1 MRPADLALYRFPP
14 AWRWLIEQV
23 WRIEHAFERS
33 KAAGRAQDDTKLR
46 LFFVLALFAAGF
58 LTLGVGAT
66 KSALFPEA
74 DRNGALAGA
83 PPGARADL
91 VDRNGQLLAV
101 DLPHYGLYFDPHDN
115 WNRPEVRRALAVAL
129 PQLSPQRLDRAL
141 ASDRRQYLLGGLT
154 PEERDRID
162 DLGLP
167 GISFEPE
174 SHRVYPLG
182 PTGGHLIGF
191 VDHGG
196 VSKGQAGVER
206 ALDQAIRDNAG
217 GAPVALS
224 IDLRIQSALQDE
236 VQKTASSFQA
246 DGAIGIV
253 TNVHTGEILGMVS
266 YPAFDPN
273 KAGLTPPCD
282 MINHAA
288 ATVYEPGSVF
298 KVFTLAAGID
308 SGVATINTV
317 FDASTPLQI
326 GNQRIHDDEKD
337 NAPLPLWE
345 VFTHSSN
352 IGAARLG
359 LKLGPDRM
367 RHYFKSFGLF
377 GAAPSELAESAKPI
391 LPLKL
396 TDNTA
401 ASMAFGQAISV
412 SPLAVATGMN
422 AILNGGE
429 YIPLTIRKL
438 DPRDYPHGHRVISE
452 ATSRTMLDL
461 MRLNATTGT
470 GRGADALAPG
480 YRLGGKT
487 GTAQKAI
494 NGHYAAGKRVSS
506 FAAVFPT
513 DGPMNAD
520 HYFVFILLDSPKPT
534 KESGGFA
541 MGAQTAA
548 PAAGRLVERI
558 APYLGVKRAPTP
570 LAPTSL
576 APTPLA
582 DLKVAAIAAPA
593 GAEQ

>member
-23 WRIEHAFERS
+23 WRVEHAFERS
-33 KAAGRAQDDTKLR
+33 KAEGRAQDDTRLR
-46 LFFVLALFAAGF
+46 LFFVLAMFAAGF
-58 LTLGVGAT
+58 LTLGGGAI
-66 KSALFPEA
+66 KSALFPES
-74 DRNGALAGA
+74 DRNTAAAGA

-101 DLPHYGLYFDPHDN
+101 DLPHFGLYFDPAQN
-115 WNRPEVRRALAVAL
+115 WNRDEVRRTLSAVL
-129 PQLSPQRLDRAL
+129 PQLSVQRLDRAL
-141 ASDRRQYLLGGLT
+141 AADRRQYLLGGLT
-154 PEERDRID
+154 PEEKDRID

-174 SHRVYPLG
+174 AHRVYPLG
-182 PTGGHLIGF
+182 FTAAHLIGY
-191 VDHGG
+191 VDKGE
-196 VSKGQAGVER
+196 VARGQAGVER
-206 ALDQAIRDNAG
+206 AMDKAIRE
-217 GAPVALS
+217 GADTGPVPLS

-236 VQKTASSFQA
+236 VEKTATTFQA
-246 DGAIGIV
+246 EGAIGIV

-266 YPAFDPN
+266 YPGFDPN
-273 KAGLTPPCD
+273 KAVLGGWSGA

-298 KVFTLAAGID
+298 KVFTLAAGLDTGI
-308 SGVATINTV
+308 ANINTII
-317 FDASTPLQI
+317 DARSPLVI

-337 NAPLPLWE
+337 NAPIPLWE

-359 LKLGPDRM
+359 LQLGPDRM
-367 RHYFKSFGLF
+367 RQYFKSFGLF
-377 GAAPSELAESAKPI
+377 AAAPSELPESAKPI
-391 LPLKL
+391 LPAKL
-396 TDNTA
+396 TENTV

-412 SPLAVATGMN
+412 SPLALATGMN

-429 YIPLTIRKL
+429 YVPLTLHKL
-438 DPRDYPHGHRVISE
+438 DPKDYPHGRRVISE

-461 MRLNATTGT
+461 MRLNATSGT

-494 NGHYAAGKRVSS
+494 NGHYLAGHRVSS

-520 HYFVFILLDSPKPT
+520 RYFIFILLDDPRPT

-541 MGAQTAA
+541 MGAQTAV
-548 PAAGRLVERI
+548 PATGRLVERI
-558 APYLGVKRAPTP
+558 APYLGVQRAAVNALT
-570 LAPTSL
+570 
-576 APTPLA
+576 
-582 DLKVAAIAAPA
+582 DLKPIPISNPA
-593 GAEQ
+593 NGAR

>member
-14 AWRWLIEQV
+14 AWRWLMGLV
-23 WRIEHAFERS
+23 WRVEHAFERA
-33 KAAGRAQDDTKLR
+33 KAEGRAQDDTKLR

-66 KSALFPEA
+66 KSALFPDA
-74 DRNGALAGA
+74 DHSGGPAGA

-101 DLPHYGLYFDPHDN
+101 DLPHFGLYFDPHEN
-115 WNRPEVRRALAVAL
+115 WNLAEVRRTLTAAL
-129 PQLSPQRLDRAL
+129 PELSPQRLDKAL
-141 ASDRRQYLLGGLT
+141 AADRRQYLIGGLT
-154 PEERDRID
+154 PEEKDRID

-174 SHRVYPLG
+174 AHRVYPLG
-182 PTGGHLIGF
+182 PTAGHLIGY
-191 VDHGG
+191 VDKGG
-196 VSKGQAGVER
+196 VGKGQAGIER
-206 ALDQAIRDNAG
+206 ALDKTIRENAG
-217 GAPVALS
+217 VAPVPLS
-224 IDLRIQSALQDE
+224 IDLRVQSALQDE
-236 VQKTASSFQA
+236 VEKAASNFQA
-246 DGAIGIV
+246 EGAIGIV
-253 TNVHTGEILGMVS
+253 TNVHTGEILGMAS

-273 KAGLTPPCD
+273 KVGAGWSD
-282 MINHAA
+282 AMINHAA

-308 SGVATINTV
+308 AGVATINTV
-317 FDASTPLQI
+317 FDAKTPLQI
-326 GNQRIHDDEKD
+326 GSQRIHDDEKD

-359 LKLGPDRM
+359 LQLGAERM
-367 RHYFKSFGLF
+367 HRYFKSFGLF
-377 GAAPSELAESAKPI
+377 AAAPSELPESAKPI
-391 LPLKL
+391 LAAKL
-396 TDNTA
+396 SDNIV
-401 ASMAFGQAISV
+401 ASMSFGQAISV

-429 YIPLTIRKL
+429 YIPLTLRKL
-438 DPRDYPHGHRVISE
+438 DPKDYPHGRRVISE

-494 NGHYAAGKRVSS
+494 HGHYVVGKRVSS

-520 HYFVFILLDSPKPT
+520 RYFVFILLDSPKPT
-534 KESGGFA
+534 KETAGFA

-548 PAAGRLVERI
+548 PATGRLVERI
-558 APYLGVKRAPTP
+558 APYLGVKRAPVNLLTDTKP
-570 LAPTSL
+570 IPVSGPVDT
-576 APTPLA
+576 
-582 DLKVAAIAAPA
+582 
-593 GAEQ
+593 GAQ

>member
-1 MRPADLALYRFPP
+1 MRPADLAHYRFPP
-14 AWRWLIEQV
+14 AWRWLIEQI
-23 WRIEHAFERS
+23 WRVEHAFERS
-33 KAAGRAQDDTKLR
+33 KAEGKAQDDTKLR
-46 LFFVLALFAAGF
+46 LFFVLALFTAGF

-66 KSALFPEA
+66 RSALFPSF
-74 DRNGALAGA
+74 DHSGGPTGA

-101 DLPHYGLYFDPHDN
+101 DLPHYGLYFDPNQN
-115 WNRPEVRRALAVAL
+115 WNRDEVRRILGAAL
-129 PQLSPQRLDRAL
+129 PQLSPQRLAHAL
-141 ASDRRQYLLGGLT
+141 TADRRQYLIGGLT
-154 PEERDRID
+154 PEEKDRID

-174 SHRVYPLG
+174 AHRVYPLG
-182 PTGGHLIGF
+182 LTAAHLIGY
-191 VDHGG
+191 VDKGE
-196 VSKGQAGVER
+196 VAKGQAGAER
-206 ALDQAIRDNAG
+206 AFDGAIRDNAG
-217 GAPVALS
+217 GAPVPLS

-236 VQKTASSFQA
+236 VEKAAINFQA
-246 DGAIGIV
+246 EGAIGIV

-266 YPAFDPN
+266 YPTFDPN
-273 KAGLTPPCD
+273 KAVMGGWSD
-282 MINHAA
+282 AMINHAA
-288 ATVYEPGSVF
+288 DTVYEPGSVF

-308 SGVATINTV
+308 AGVATINTV
-317 FDASTPLQI
+317 FDAKTPLQI

-359 LKLGPDRM
+359 LELGPDRM

-377 GAAPSELAESAKPI
+377 AAAPSELAESARPI
-391 LPLKL
+391 LPAKL
-396 TDNTA
+396 NENA
-401 ASMAFGQAISV
+401 VASMSFGQAISV

-422 AILNGGE
+422 AIMNGGE
-429 YIPLTIRKL
+429 YVPLTIRKL
-438 DPRDYPHGHRVISE
+438 DPKDYPHGRRVISE

-487 GTAQKAI
+487 GTAQKADH
-494 NGHYAAGKRVSS
+494 GHYIAGKRVSS

-513 DGPMNAD
+513 DGPMDAER
-520 HYFVFILLDSPKPT
+520 YFVFILLDSPKPT

-548 PAAGRLVERI
+548 PAAGRVVERI
-558 APYLGVKRAPTP
+558 APYLGVKRAPMN
-570 LAPTSL
+570 
-576 APTPLA
+576 PLA
-582 DLKVAAIAAPA
+582 DLKPIPVSNPA
-593 GAEQ
+593 DTGEQ